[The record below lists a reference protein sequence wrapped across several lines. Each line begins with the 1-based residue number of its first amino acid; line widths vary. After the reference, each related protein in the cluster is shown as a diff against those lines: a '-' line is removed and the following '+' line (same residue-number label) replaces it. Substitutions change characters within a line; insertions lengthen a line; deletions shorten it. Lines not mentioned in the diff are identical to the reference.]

1 LIELTE
7 DRTSGDNTELALE
20 SIDEIRELLTQGAE
34 QGYLLSDHVH
44 DVLKELDLSVE
55 QIDGVF
61 IALHDEGVDL
71 LEERDADSTASQTER
86 PQAEAAAELDL
97 SVKSP
102 TMDPVRTYLR
112 EIGTV
117 RLLTADE
124 EVALAKRIEAH
135 DMEAKRRLIEANLRL
150 VVSIA
155 KRYANRGLPLLDLM
169 QEGNLGLIRAVE
181 KFDYRKG
188 FKFSTYAT
196 WWIRQAITRGLA
208 DQARTIRVP
217 VHMVETM
224 NKLAR
229 VQRQL
234 VQETN
239 GEPAPEQIAT
249 EMGIT
254 PERVREIMKIGQEPV
269 SLEAPV
275 GDEGDSRLGEFI
287 EDEQS
292 TEPME
297 AVSEGMLNEQLRG
310 VLCQLTGRERRILE
324 LRFGLGGKAPLT
336 LDEVGQE
343 FGLTRERI
351 RQIEAKTMA
360 KLKSFRET
368 QHLKGFL
375 S

>member
-1 LIELTE
+1 LIDLTE
-7 DRTSGDNTELALE
+7 DRTAGDNADLAVE
-20 SIDEIRELLTQGAE
+20 NIDEVRELLTQGAE
-34 QGYLLSDHVH
+34 QGYLVSDHVH
-44 DVLKELDLSVE
+44 DVLKELDLTAE
-55 QIDGVF
+55 QLDSVF
-61 IALHDEGVDL
+61 IALHDEGVEL
-71 LEERDADSTASQTER
+71 LED
-86 PQAEAAAELDL
+86 EAAATTAERAQPEAASELDL
-97 SVKSP
+97 SVKTP

-112 EIGTV
+112 DIGTV

-124 EVALAKRIEAH
+124 EVALAKRIERK

-234 VQETN
+234 VQETS
-239 GEPAPEQIAT
+239 GEPAPEQIAQ

-292 TEPME
+292 TEPVE
-297 AVSEGMLNEQLRG
+297 AVSEAMLSEQLQT
-310 VLCQLTGRERRILE
+310 VLSQLTGRERRILE
-324 LRFGLGGKAPLT
+324 LRFGLGGRPPLT

-368 QHLKGFL
+368 EHLKGFL